1 VVLELLFVFTWRD
14 GACSSVANCP
24 GLENAIVLIV
34 GGIPIAMP
42 TVLSVTMAVG
52 AQQLAKKQAI
62 VSRLTAVEELAGMDI
77 LCSDKTG
84 KRNLLRNSYICRN
97 PNQK

>member
-1 VVLELLFVFTWRD
+1 
-14 GACSSVANCP
+14 
-24 GLENAIVLIV
+24 
-34 GGIPIAMP
+34 MP

-52 AQQLAKKQAI
+52 AQKLAKRQAI

-84 KRNLLRNSYICRN
+84 NFYELLQIFNSIILQG
-97 PNQK
+97 PLQKMS